1 MLVPPALQGSTISP
15 SILSRD
21 NELIQPLSG
30 FNAISTLAKLVNA
43 DVYLCLGEAK
53 LLPVSVKCNRLFII
67 PLSIR

>member
-1 MLVPPALQGSTISP
+1 MHGAREAILSSHIHGLV
-15 SILSRD
+15 SRD